1 MRGVSSRNL
10 WRNEADS
17 ETYCSVRRR
26 HSITASDA
34 ANAFTSGNWT
44 LRYPGTLPLTLAF
57 GMASFHACPSYKF
70 RPVQKSWSFRVMP
83 DSVGGMPAVLLHGV
97 VSASQLRL
105 LP

>member
-1 MRGVSSRNL
+1 MK
-10 WRNEADS
+10 
-17 ETYCSVRRR
+17 YR
-26 HSITASDA
+26 HSFLQVLAVVFLA
-34 ANAFTSGNWT
+34 
-44 LRYPGTLPLTLAF
+44 GTQY
-57 GMASFHACPSYKF
+57 ACPSYKF